1 MMKKTILIADDEDR
15 MRRLIKDFLI
25 RAGYEV
31 IEACDGMEA
40 LEKFETSKVDL
51 AILDV
56 MMPVYD
62 GWEVCSEIKGISEI
76 PVIMLTALDGEEDE
90 IFSLKNGSDDYMP
103 KPFSPKVL
111 IARVENLLKRNN
123 SEEEIVEIEN
133 VKIEITARR
142 VFIGDE
148 EVQLSPKEFELLIYM
163 YQNSEKALKRDKIL
177 NEIWGYDY
185 FGDPRTVDTHIKS
198 IRKKLEPIKDHINTV
213 RGVGYRFDV

>member
-1 MMKKTILIADDEDR
+1 MKKKILVADDEDR

-31 IEACDGMEA
+31 IEASDGMEA
-40 LEKFETSKVDL
+40 LEKFETSRADL

-90 IFSLKNGSDDYMP
+90 IFSLKNGADDYMP

-111 IARVENLLKRNN
+111 IARVENLLKRKD
-123 SEEEIVEIEN
+123 SEEEIVEIEH

-148 EVQLSPKEFELLIYM
+148 EVQLSPKEFELLVYM

-177 NEIWGYDY
+177 NEVWGYDY

-198 IRKKLEPIKDHINTV
+198 IRKKLEPLKDHINTV